1 MVQNSYL
8 LKILSVDAINRVED
22 LIEIQ
27 EVQDRLKNEFYKER
41 GALEARYEKSYE
53 PLYEQRYNI
62 TNGVNIDCE
71 STTTNQEEKGVP
83 YFWLYAFRG
92 NDALNDMIMDHDEG
106 VLKHLENVKWFRT
119 ANLKVFKLETEIHW
133 YSENCL
139 EKDSTGHSRSFF
151 NIFSPTEVHD
161 KHKDLKV
168 KYEMQENYSIGL
180 TIRDEII
187 PRAISWFTGEA
198 ALQHMIKITTKHS
211 NFLDSLSPGVKKHVN
226 ILKNI
231 QSDHD
236 ELKKMFYKERANIE
250 AKYQNLFQNLYH
262 KRYDIVKGV
271 AQAKTVSNDSKA
283 SINQGDITNR
293 DVTAPEGKGIPNF
306 WRHALVNHELLD
318 AEITS
323 PDGRALMY
331 LKEIKCSKIDKG
343 FELEFFFN
351 KNPYFKNSVLIK
363 TYEYLDE
370 DLTFVHKV
378 TGSKIEWYPENCL
391 ISKLNEKPK
400 KKLESVRPEQCES
413 FFNFFDPLPI
423 DIKAVRQLT
432 IRDEIIPRAVLWYVG
447 DGAQGKMDIDFGE
460 SEDEEGD
467 ENLNEDE
474 YDSDDSW

>member
-1 MVQNSYL
+1 MYVFQGEIVVAYILWLPLAGKRELGLRYLNPVKNSYL

-53 PLYEQRYNI
+53 PLYEQRYYI

-71 STTTNQEEKGVP
+71 STTINQEGCYV
-83 YFWLYAFRG
+83 YFFFFFFFFRG

-106 VLKHLENVKWFRT
+106 VLKHLDNVKWFRT
-119 ANLKVFKLETEIHW
+119 DNLRVFKLEFYFRPNPFFKNSILTVTYHMIDDDD
-133 YSENCL
+133 SII
-139 EKDSTGHSRSFF
+139 EKIIG
-151 NIFSPTEVHD
+151 PTEVHD
-161 KHKDLKV
+161 KHKDLKL
-168 KYEMQENYSIGL
+168 KYEMQENCSIGL
-180 TIRDEII
+180 
-187 PRAISWFTGEA
+187 
-198 ALQHMIKITTKHS
+198 
-211 NFLDSLSPGVKKHVN
+211 SPGVN

-236 ELKKMFYKERANIE
+236 ELKKMFNKERANIE
-250 AKYQNLFQNLYH
+250 AKYQNLFQNLFH
-262 KRYDIVKGV
+262 KCQMTPKPQLVKGIL
-271 AQAKTVSNDSKA
+271 Q
-283 SINQGDITNR
+283 IEMLH
-293 DVTAPEGKGIPNF
+293 APEGKGIPNF

-331 LKEIKCSKIDKG
+331 LKDIRCSKIDKG
-343 FELEFFFN
+343 FKLEFFFN

-391 ISKLNEKPK
+391 TSKVNEKPK

-423 DIKAVRQLT
+423 DIKAPKEHINEMRRDLYIGLT

-474 YDSDDSW
+474 YDGDDSW

>member
-1 MVQNSYL
+1 MKNYKDNVKASGFGYTAAGKRELGLRYLNPVKNSYL

-119 ANLKVFKLETEIHW
+119 ANLKVFKLEFYFCPNHFLKNSILTVTYHMIDDDDSIIEKIIGTEIHW

-262 KRYDIVKGV
+262 KRYDIVNGV
-271 AQAKTVSNDSKA
+271 VQAKTVSNDSKA

-343 FELEFFFN
+343 FKLEFF
-351 KNPYFKNSVLIK
+351 SL
-363 TYEYLDE
+363 L
-370 DLTFVHKV
+370 
-378 TGSKIEWYPENCL
+378 
-391 ISKLNEKPK
+391 
-400 KKLESVRPEQCES
+400 
-413 FFNFFDPLPI
+413 
-423 DIKAVRQLT
+423 
-432 IRDEIIPRAVLWYVG
+432 
-447 DGAQGKMDIDFGE
+447 
-460 SEDEEGD
+460 
-467 ENLNEDE
+467 
-474 YDSDDSW
+474 